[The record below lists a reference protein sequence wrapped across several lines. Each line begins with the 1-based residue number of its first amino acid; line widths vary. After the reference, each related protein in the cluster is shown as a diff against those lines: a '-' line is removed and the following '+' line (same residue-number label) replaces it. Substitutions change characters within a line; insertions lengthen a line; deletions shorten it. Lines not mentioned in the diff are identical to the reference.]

1 MTLGKTNPTHTPSLL
16 QFIFSGLAALGA
28 WGTAFLILLV
38 GLISMVAPTE
48 DSTSQ
53 VSTLLVGVVVA
64 AIGCCF
70 VPSAYYGLKR
80 VLGRPIT
87 TSPFQLP
94 RYGVLAILCWPVL
107 VYLGLIIPDGTIIRM
122 MVFPFIHVLAVLI
135 PIMVLVWIGS
145 RGLVANS
152 PQRKSG
158 LFALGLAFGTSV
170 SFVIEMG
177 VLLVIA
183 LVGIFVVAANPTSIE
198 TLNRLSE
205 QFSSPNIDIQSLQ
218 SLLAPYIT
226 SPIAILGILG
236 FFSVLTPLIEE
247 AAKPIGLWFF
257 AKKNLTP
264 MDGFVGG
271 MLSGAGFTVVE
282 TMFNAGQSNPE
293 SWFVLI
299 ISRVGTGALH
309 ILASGMVGWGLAMAW
324 SKHKYMNL
332 FFSYLIAVCL
342 HGLWNGVTLFYGISE
357 LLPEGS
363 DSWLVIFGKINPYIL
378 GILAT
383 AIFLSLIFINLK
395 FVKEQTM
402 QLDPT
407 ASPDGV
413 G

>member
-1 MTLGKTNPTHTPSLL
+1 MLFCPFRLLWIETGSWKTNNHKSIPTAPLWSARDLVL
-16 QFIFSGLAALGA
+16 AGSGLPRFNHSGWNHNQDDGIPLH
-28 WGTAFLILLV
+28 
-38 GLISMVAPTE
+38 P
-48 DSTSQ
+48 
-53 VSTLLVGVVVA
+53 
-64 AIGCCF
+64 CF
-70 VPSAYYGLKR
+70 SCTHSNNGSGMDR
-80 VLGRPIT
+80 
-87 TSPFQLP
+87 
-94 RYGVLAILCWPVL
+94 
-107 VYLGLIIPDGTIIRM
+107 
-122 MVFPFIHVLAVLI
+122 FP
-135 PIMVLVWIGS
+135 
-145 RGLVANS
+145 GLVANS